1 MCMSNLIQIATEQL
15 WFTLEVA
22 LTLHTAIVLAC
33 LGRCFFMGGVQSIGD
48 PP

>member
-33 LGRCFFMGGVQSIGD
+33 LGRCFCMGGSTKLG
-48 PP
+48 